1 MSLEGENLGR
11 WNLNYDSLVKFF
23 PFPRIY
29 LLWSLSLASFTSSFL
44 FFFSFSFFF
53 LSFFLQWLRT
63 REISP
68 REILNDEDFNFNVV
82 EILHPVDRTPFYLQS
97 LENFHSS
104 LFFYDSLIFLPI
116 FLNRGKSSLSRRL
129 LNFEYLR
136 VRDTLKRHR
145 LTRIDCWSIVTWCI
159 YIWSKSVNKA
169 NFEHICTD
177 LLHKYLS
184 YKFIIIYLWIISEM
198 EIFVEHR
205 GIVPVGRVSE

>member
-44 FFFSFSFFF
+44 FFLFLFLFF

-63 REISP
+63 RGISP

-116 FLNRGKSSLSRRL
+116 FLNRGKSSLSTNFLNIGFSPRSWHIKTTSSNSNRL
-129 LNFEYLR
+129 LKYSDL
-136 VRDTLKRHR
+136 VHLHLVQKR
-145 LTRIDCWSIVTWCI
+145 
-159 YIWSKSVNKA
+159 K
-169 NFEHICTD
+169 
-177 LLHKYLS
+177 
-184 YKFIIIYLWIISEM
+184 
-198 EIFVEHR
+198 
-205 GIVPVGRVSE
+205 